1 MAAQML
7 YMISMY
13 TRVPYDVVGEIPVE
27 GVACGGFADVEGLE
41 SMVLGFLHK
50 QRYDVGSG
58 LAGAHDFDC

>member
-1 MAAQML
+1 
-7 YMISMY
+7 MY

-58 LAGAHDFDC
+58 LAGAHNFDC